1 MKVILSLMVKEFRQ
15 IRRERMMRA
24 MLLAMPVVMTIVLG
38 AALTTDIDRLSTAVV
53 DLDNTPLSRSIIESF
68 VVSDLFDVLEYRDSP
83 NALENVL
90 QSSAASVGIIIP
102 SGFTKKTYRAE
113 SPDIAVW
120 IDGVDSNAG
129 VISGGYAA
137 GLLVTTARRILYDV
151 MMIDPDIPQPRF
163 QILYNPELESR
174 LYMIPGVVATI
185 VLMITAIL
193 SSMSIVREREIGTL
207 EQLMVTPIRSIELML
222 GKLLPFLILGF
233 VEMLLALTVG
243 KLVFAIPFAGS
254 IFDLLGIALI
264 FLLTTLGVGLFVSTI
279 TSTQQQAMFFAWFFS
294 LFAFLMSGFLFP
306 IANMPPLLQKL
317 TLINPLRYFMTCIRE
332 IILKGATWSDLWQQ
346 IIAMLILGTILL
358 FTAAVRF
365 HKRID

>member
-1 MKVILSLMVKEFRQ
+1 
-15 IRRERMMRA
+15 MMWA
-24 MLLAMPVVMTIVLG
+24 MLLVMPVVMTIVLG
-38 AALTTDIDRLSTAVV
+38 AALTTDIDHLSTAVV

-68 VVSDLFDVLEYRDSP
+68 VQSDLFDVLKYPDSP
-83 NALENVL
+83 KALEKVL
-90 QSSAASVGIIIP
+90 QSGAASVGIIIP
-102 SGFTKKTYRAE
+102 AGFTKKIYRAE

-129 VISGGYAA
+129 LIAGGYAA
-137 GLLVTTARRILYDV
+137 GLLSTAARKILHDV
-151 MMIDPDIPQPRF
+151 MMIDPDIAQPRF

-279 TSTQQQAMFFAWFFS
+279 TSTQQQAMFFAWFFN
-294 LFAFLMSGFLFP
+294 LFAILMSGFFYP

-317 TLINPLRYFMTCIRE
+317 TLINPLRYFITCIRE
-332 IILKGATWSDLWQQ
+332 IILKGASWYDLWQQ
-346 IIAMLILGTILL
+346 IVALLILGTILFL
-358 FTAAVRF
+358 TAAVRF
-365 HKRID
+365 HKRFD

>member
-1 MKVILSLMVKEFRQ
+1 MMV
-15 IRRERMMRA
+15 
-24 MLLAMPVVMTIVLG
+24 
-38 AALTTDIDRLSTAVV
+38 
-53 DLDNTPLSRSIIESF
+53 
-68 VVSDLFDVLEYRDSP
+68 
-83 NALENVL
+83 
-90 QSSAASVGIIIP
+90 
-102 SGFTKKTYRAE
+102 
-113 SPDIAVW
+113 
-120 IDGVDSNAG
+120 
-129 VISGGYAA
+129 
-137 GLLVTTARRILYDV
+137 
-151 MMIDPDIPQPRF
+151 DPDISQPRF

-279 TSTQQQAMFFAWFFS
+279 TSTQQQAMFFASFFS